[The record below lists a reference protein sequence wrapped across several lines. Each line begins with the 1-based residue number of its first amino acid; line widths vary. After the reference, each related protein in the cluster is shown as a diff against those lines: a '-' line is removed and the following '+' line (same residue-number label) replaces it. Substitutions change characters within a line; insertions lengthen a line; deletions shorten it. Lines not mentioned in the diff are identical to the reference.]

1 MDLVAGFTEY
11 APIGLLDDLETVAA
25 ETGATVQGFDARFVV
40 SEHHLERAVELADR
54 AIERGEPIAEDRSV
68 EILLYAAG
76 RRQIERAFEMGL
88 KEEAHPI
95 VVVVDGGDETSAV
108 HAVESL
114 LDETT
119 DPQAVLGDQ
128 ELLCEYF
135 DITAAERD
143 TGAALED
150 LVLERVALLTID
162 K

>member
-1 MDLVAGFTEY
+1 MELVAGVTEH

-54 AIERGEPIAEDRSV
+54 AIERGEPIADDRSV

-95 VVVVDGGDETSAV
+95 VVVVDGGDETAAV

-119 DPQAVLGDQ
+119 DPQAILGDH
-128 ELLCEYF
+128 ERLCAYF
-135 DITAAERD
+135 DITTAERD